1 MPWVRQKLGSSR
13 PIDNPSTKGYN
24 RRMAFMADRRILWA
38 MSTMA
43 VFLTAWF
50 ILYMALNMLIL
61 GSGIDPLPMWIMTAS
76 MLPLAAG
83 WAVAWPRVRGRWRP
97 VILAT
102 MALFTLYLQCNI
114 YGYFIDKG
122 RTYAKT
128 RGAQLAYSIRDYHG
142 KQSRWPSNFA
152 QLSPATVPFNPQ
164 DIAPYIYIALD
175 GGHEEKV
182 GGFFLSYKL
191 SEGKPVLTVGR
202 RDVSTT
208 WNWDTMN
215 WQGHR

>member
-1 MPWVRQKLGSSR
+1 MRQDRSMRAERQLTIPPTER
-13 PIDNPSTKGYN
+13 YN

-38 MSTMA
+38 VSTMA
-43 VFLTAWF
+43 AFLTAWF

-61 GSGIDPLPMWIMTAS
+61 GSGIDPLPMWTMTAS

-122 RTYAKT
+122 RACAKT

-142 KQSRWPSNFA
+142 KQSRWPNDLTE
-152 QLSPATVPFNPQ
+152 LSPATVPFNAR

-191 SEGKPVLTVGR
+191 SEGKPVLTVCS

-208 WNWDTMN
+208 WNWDTMI